1 MAIGET
7 LGIGKFE
14 LAKLYANKTIKIALV
29 MIACMVAGII
39 LMIKPISAIYN
50 FSPETTE
57 LLGKVL
63 IVFAFTLIP
72 RMLSYIFQCGILR
85 AGGDTLFCMVIE
97 LTSNLVIE
105 LAMAYTAVVFLK
117 WPLQMC
123 IALASL
129 GNIFKM
135 SAFIFR
141 YKSGKWQKK
150 VI

>member
-1 MAIGET
+1 
-7 LGIGKFE
+7 
-14 LAKLYANKTIKIALV
+14 
-29 MIACMVAGII
+29 
-39 LMIKPISAIYN
+39 
-50 FSPETTE
+50 
-57 LLGKVL
+57 
-63 IVFAFTLIP
+63 
-72 RMLSYIFQCGILR
+72 MLSYIFQCGILR

-135 SAFIFR
+135 SAFIIR